1 MDFAD
6 YIMLVLILGLGA
18 SVIFSV
24 ALQAVVTMVAVVYKP
39 SRNSYSLIRSS
50 TCFTGRLIA
59 FRSLTS
65 SIRASIRAVAC
76 SI

>member
-6 YIMLVLILGLGA
+6 YIMVVLILGLGA

-39 SRNSYSLIRSS
+39 KPRTLSVRQHHYDFDQDEN
-50 TCFTGRLIA
+50 
-59 FRSLTS
+59 
-65 SIRASIRAVAC
+65 
-76 SI
+76 